1 MVINTS
7 NSRLDKIAWLH
18 RQEEVA
24 KFSKLQLQKF
34 LFFYEMFQYLDG
46 RDYDFSS
53 LKAYKNGP
61 VFSNFYGD
69 ITYQEAEVVDYLD
82 NVQHEIMIDDS
93 NAKVSKFLV
102 ETMTDSELSKLTHE
116 FNMWKVHQDSIA
128 ANIQQIPM
136 DEKDITDED
145 IELLQLI
152 KISEPSYD
160 YKVLKLGEKRFVF
173 SQEDFKRLSDS
184 HLESLDSLS
193 SSEDLINPV
202 YIELDSEGRLLID

>member
-18 RQEEVA
+18 KQEEVT

-173 SQEDFKRLSDS
+173 SQEDFKLLHDS
-184 HLESLDSLS
+184 HLELLDSLS